1 LIFLQF
7 KILSFKLPPLFGSF
21 EGIKASR
28 TLSAI
33 FRSPWLID
41 HQAANSYMPLVSMMV
56 QGTVERDPD
65 KEPEDFAILQIPG
78 KANEGN
84 KAYRVY
90 GPYTTNKLLN
100 EDIEDATVVF
110 SIQDAITK
118 HDGWCSFG
126 SMTMAEM
133 VNKLSASDKVST
145 LILEIDSPGGMVD
158 GTQTLANA
166 IANSAKKTIAFINE
180 GMAASA
186 AYWIASSCDEIYVS
200 QKTDTVG
207 SIGVYLTIADFKGYF
222 EKQGLKVHE
231 IYSRLSGEKNKDY
244 KDALEGD
251 YSGYQDKLDFIAKEF
266 IAHVKANRTIDTSAA
281 DPFKGAMFYAEQAI
295 EIGLIDG
302 IKSFDELITYVGSA
316 TKQTHE
322 YNAIE
327 MKISHQLA
335 VLLNADAT
343 NEEKEAARAAVQGFF
358 DADEVF
364 TQEEV
369 DAAVTE
375 ATTPLT
381 TEIANLKTQIEDL
394 QKPAEE
400 ETEVDEEEEAQF
412 GGKKEFK
419 NVINP

>member
-1 LIFLQF
+1 
-7 KILSFKLPPLFGSF
+7 
-21 EGIKASR
+21 
-28 TLSAI
+28 
-33 FRSPWLID
+33 
-41 HQAANSYMPLVSMMV
+41 MPLVSMMV

-65 KEPEDFAILQIPG
+65 KEPEDFAILQTSG
-78 KANEGN
+78 KANAGN

-100 EDIEDATVVF
+100 EDIEDATVVI

-158 GTQTLANA
+158 GTQTLANS
-166 IANSAKKTIAFINE
+166 IANSPKKTIAFVNE

-281 DPFKGAMFYAEQAI
+281 DPFKGAMFYAEQAM

-302 IKSFDELITYVGSA
+302 IKSFDELISYVGST

-327 MKISHQLA
+327 MKISDQLA

-343 NEEKEAARAAVQGFF
+343 NEEKEAARAAVQGAF

-375 ATTPLT
+375 ATTPLN

-412 GGKKEFK
+412 GVKKEFK